1 MKRYKTF
8 ARAIVQ
14 HSPIG
19 VFMCCIALYIIIA
32 STIGIKLS
40 LGHSVTRSAII
51 GILGG
56 VILLSLIIIAFLFL
70 YLVVLCIRFV
80 IEKLLAIKRYTCL
93 PLSADEV
100 VEYINNNVFEDSE
113 GYFRYI
119 CEQMRYCSGIWKYQD
134 WFSLKLSIDDLYKL
148 CMASEEVFG
157 KPIMLD
163 NALYWY
169 LKKYGTVFP
178 ISIVVDSYRFV
189 DDTIAARIDER
200 GDLMIITTNSY
211 YARDIMDKF
220 GELSKIT
227 VIDLGDG
234 SVTYKTG
241 EAKEA

>member
-1 MKRYKTF
+1 
-8 ARAIVQ
+8 
-14 HSPIG
+14 
-19 VFMCCIALYIIIA
+19 
-32 STIGIKLS
+32 
-40 LGHSVTRSAII
+40 
-51 GILGG
+51 
-56 VILLSLIIIAFLFL
+56 
-70 YLVVLCIRFV
+70 
-80 IEKLLAIKRYTCL
+80 
-93 PLSADEV
+93 
-100 VEYINNNVFEDSE
+100 
-113 GYFRYI
+113 
-119 CEQMRYCSGIWKYQD
+119 MRYCSGIWKYQD
-134 WFSLKLSIDDLYKL
+134 WFSLKLSRDDLFKL

-178 ISIVVDSYRFV
+178 ISIVVDRCRFV

-220 GELSKIT
+220 GDLSKIT

>member
-1 MKRYKTF
+1 MRRYKTF
-8 ARAIVQ
+8 AKAMVQ

-19 VFMCCIALYIIIA
+19 VFMCCIVLYIIIA

-40 LGHSVTRSAII
+40 LGHSVTRSALL

-56 VILLSLIIIAFLFL
+56 IILLFL
-70 YLVVLCIRFV
+70 YLVVFCIRFV

-134 WFSLKLSIDDLYKL
+134 WFSLKLSRDDLFKL

-178 ISIVVDSYRFV
+178 ISIVVDRYRFV

>member
-1 MKRYKTF
+1 MRRYKTF
-8 ARAIVQ
+8 AKAMVQ

-19 VFMCCIALYIIIA
+19 VFMCCIVLYIIIA

-40 LGHSVTRSAII
+40 LGHSVTRSALL

-56 VILLSLIIIAFLFL
+56 IILLCLIIIAFLL
-70 YLVVLCIRFV
+70 LCLVVLCIRFE
-80 IEKLLAIKRYTCL
+80 IEKLLAIKRYTYL

-100 VEYINNNVFEDSE
+100 IEYINNNVFEDSE

-119 CEQMRYCSGIWKYQD
+119 CEQMRLCFGIGKYKD
-134 WFSLKLSIDDLYKL
+134 WFSLKLSRDDLFKL
-148 CMASEEVFG
+148 CRASEEVFG

-169 LKKYGTVFP
+169 LNEYGTVFP
-178 ISIVVDSYRFV
+178 ISIVVDGYRFV

-200 GDLMIITTNSY
+200 GDLIIITTNSN
-211 YARDIMDKF
+211 YAREIMEQF

-227 VIDLGDG
+227 VVDLGDG
-234 SVTYKTG
+234 RVICKTG

>member
-56 VILLSLIIIAFLFL
+56 VILLGLIIIAFLFL

-220 GELSKIT
+220 GG
-227 VIDLGDG
+227 VI
-234 SVTYKTG
+234 KNNCN
-241 EAKEA
+241 

>member
-1 MKRYKTF
+1 MRRYKTF
-8 ARAIVQ
+8 AKAMVQ

-19 VFMCCIALYIIIA
+19 VFMCCIVLYIIIA

-40 LGHSVTRSAII
+40 LGHSVARSAII

-56 VILLSLIIIAFLFL
+56 VILLCLIIIAFLLL

-80 IEKLLAIKRYTCL
+80 IEKLLAIKRYTYL

-100 VEYINNNVFEDSE
+100 IEYINNNVFEDSE

-134 WFSLKLSIDDLYKL
+134 WFSLKLSRDDLFKL

-178 ISIVVDSYRFV
+178 ISIVVDRCRFV

-200 GDLMIITTNSY
+200 GDLMIITTNS
-211 YARDIMDKF
+211 
-220 GELSKIT
+220 
-227 VIDLGDG
+227 
-234 SVTYKTG
+234 
-241 EAKEA
+241 

>member
-1 MKRYKTF
+1 
-8 ARAIVQ
+8 
-14 HSPIG
+14 
-19 VFMCCIALYIIIA
+19 
-32 STIGIKLS
+32 
-40 LGHSVTRSAII
+40 
-51 GILGG
+51 
-56 VILLSLIIIAFLFL
+56 
-70 YLVVLCIRFV
+70 
-80 IEKLLAIKRYTCL
+80 
-93 PLSADEV
+93 
-100 VEYINNNVFEDSE
+100 
-113 GYFRYI
+113 
-119 CEQMRYCSGIWKYQD
+119 
-134 WFSLKLSIDDLYKL
+134 
-148 CMASEEVFG
+148 MASEEVFG

-169 LKKYGTVFP
+169 LEKYGAVFP
-178 ISIVVDSYRFV
+178 ISIVVDRYRFV